1 MSESGDSK
9 LKTKNESDVEEKVIS
24 QNIEKQANE
33 VENLGLL
40 KQKETSEKSENLT
53 QEKNES
59 NRSRASEFSAA
70 SNIVEPGQKQ
80 NDNNSTEPHTSHKQ
94 SSVPT
99 NNNSQTVE
107 EENVTNSETVNENK
121 IKAESDNE
129 VKTDGEEIRTDL
141 VKETNENDVVVEQ
154 NNTKALSIASSDESS
169 TLSTSYTSSISTTT
183 DSSLKSNRT
192 DITAHEPKK
201 SETEPK
207 IADKYN
213 KKTENSKELENTRK
227 VESSKKDSEIQ
238 KFAKSLVDSIINSKE
253 SFTSSNGESLSS
265 SLTRV
270 STVENSNINTYGT
283 NDGKKKVTHNKVSS
297 FWTHMSENQKEAI
310 KKSLEGKLFYQN
322 NPSAK
327 EADERRKEIRLE
339 RQKMLN
345 ELTNRLSS
353 AELNVPSEIQQNS
366 KTSIN
371 DNIQTK

>member
-59 NRSRASEFSAA
+59 NRSKASEFSAA

-121 IKAESDNE
+121 MKAESDNE
-129 VKTDGEEIRTDL
+129 VKADGEEIRTDL

-169 TLSTSYTSSISTTT
+169 TLSTSYTSTISTTT

-213 KKTENSKELENTRK
+213 KKTGNSKELENTSNI
-227 VESSKKDSEIQ
+227 ESSKKDSEIQ

-270 STVENSNINTYGT
+270 STVENSNIKEPKKTDTYGT
-283 NDGKKKVTHNKVSS
+283 NDGKNTVAHNKVSS

-310 KKSLEGKLFYQN
+310 KKNLERKLFYQN

-327 EADERRKEIRLE
+327 EADENQKEAIKKNLE
-339 RQKMLN
+339 RRVFYQN
-345 ELTNRLSS
+345 NPS
-353 AELNVPSEIQQNS
+353 AKEADENKKEAIKKNLER
-366 KTSIN
+366 
-371 DNIQTK
+371 